1 MFERLL
7 PYWLHLASVV
17 TLTPCAENCDK
28 ILLSLN
34 LGRAAYFS
42 EEEKHRRIIDTDYSL
57 WNVLKHKNSS
67 LSKEVTYS
75 DIYYASIGDV
85 SVYPLVEF
93 HLYG

>member
-1 MFERLL
+1 M
-7 PYWLHLASVV
+7 PS
-17 TLTPCAENCDK
+17 AENCDK

-34 LGRAAYFS
+34 LGKAAYFS
-42 EEEKHRRIIDTDYSL
+42 EEEKHRKIIDTDYSL

>member
-1 MFERLL
+1 M
-7 PYWLHLASVV
+7 PS
-17 TLTPCAENCDK
+17 AENCDK

-42 EEEKHRRIIDTDYSL
+42 EEEKHKKIIDTDYSL

-85 SVYPLVEF
+85 SHYPFVEF
-93 HLYG
+93 NSYG